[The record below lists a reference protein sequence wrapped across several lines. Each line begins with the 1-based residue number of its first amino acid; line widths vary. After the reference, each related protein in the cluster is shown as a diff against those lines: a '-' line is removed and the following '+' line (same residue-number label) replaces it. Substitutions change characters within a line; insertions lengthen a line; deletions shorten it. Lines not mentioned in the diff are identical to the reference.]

1 MNEVL
6 GTMEGDIFFKRS
18 NVSSYNQE
26 DRIMSV
32 GDEGKVILCPVSS
45 LKEKTFDRSEFS
57 ASRNLNFCIRGSPPR
72 FFFFFYNTLHY
83 HSGTQRETSYNN
95 VSHSPIAITEDLVSG
110 GRRESLATFY
120 ANLIVPLCSYTL
132 EGPVGRM
139 RHPG

>member
-32 GDEGKVILCPVSS
+32 GEEGKVILCPVSS

-72 FFFFFYNTLHY
+72 FFFVFFFTTPHTTTVAHKEKPRTITSHTLPLL
-83 HSGTQRETSYNN
+83 
-95 VSHSPIAITEDLVSG
+95 SPRI
-110 GRRESLATFY
+110 
-120 ANLIVPLCSYTL
+120 
-132 EGPVGRM
+132 
-139 RHPG
+139 